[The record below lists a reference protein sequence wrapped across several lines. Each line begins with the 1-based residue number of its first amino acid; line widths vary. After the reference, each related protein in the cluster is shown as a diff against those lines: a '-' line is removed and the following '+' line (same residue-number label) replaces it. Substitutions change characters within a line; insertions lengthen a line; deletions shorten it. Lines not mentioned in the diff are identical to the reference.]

1 MNINFLIY
9 VYIHELFHKN
19 ASWKIRR
26 KIRQKWILMFLI
38 QSDEF
43 YLFWVIN
50 FLRHLWSCC
59 ITMMEQVGYYI
70 FADKGCEIKIRY
82 EYRIYDFTV
91 EINFYEG
98 DLANLLD
105 LTGYSTLKDMEF
117 EVYMEVLRDNG
128 RIEGQIIIL
137 PDIIMNST
145 ANKLRNNYSLYEKPY
160 YISSN

>member
-1 MNINFLIY
+1 
-9 VYIHELFHKN
+9 
-19 ASWKIRR
+19 
-26 KIRQKWILMFLI
+26 
-38 QSDEF
+38 
-43 YLFWVIN
+43 
-50 FLRHLWSCC
+50 
-59 ITMMEQVGYYI
+59 MMEQVGYYI

-128 RIEGQIIIL
+128 RIEDQIILL
-137 PDIIMNST
+137 PDMILNST
-145 ANKLRNNYSLYEKPY
+145 STELRNNSSLYEKPY